1 MRPHAATTDQTASLP
16 ASVDGPT
23 VDDIFRSFR
32 ETAET
37 VVPWFLA
44 EMPPVYF
51 QDTPPAAQRQHLRA
65 IIAAVASDQPLN
77 FTHRS
82 EDDRTWTMLRPGN
95 RPGVLADL
103 VASLPLDLSLRA
115 AKIHSS
121 RDGKLVL
128 DTFEFGDQP
137 PYDPHDPRQVEK
149 LKATIAHAAKAA
161 PGWKPAAIEAW
172 FKGCTADF
180 VLTLTPHRM
189 VRQHDLFARV
199 SGLDSIAVDLDPEA
213 DGVQSR
219 ITVAFGNARTR
230 TMLERCARTLGRYGI
245 SINRAHLDVIKDPP
259 HGTVTIL
266 AFVVQ
271 SHEGG
276 PLDRDEPTWARLE
289 AELLRIK
296 WLDDHTL
303 GLLARKPELETVKG
317 KAIVAALEDQHAARL
332 SYLLT
337 GLDVAKA
344 EAIVALGVLV
354 HQALGP
360 IAPFVHTRERIAAAM
375 EEHLGV
381 SGAIADLLAR
391 RFDPAGPLS
400 DAEFAK
406 EAARIRA
413 EIERYAVT
421 EPARTVLGKALEAV
435 EATLRTNYF
444 LPARFCLAFR
454 IDPKFLANPKRP
466 ETPFGTFFVHG
477 RGFDGFHNRFQDIA
491 RGGLRVIRT
500 ASESQWT
507 REGERLFDE
516 VYGLSWAQQL
526 KNKDIPEGGAKCA
539 ILVHPGEDVT
549 RCVKAF
555 VDGLLDLIT
564 PDPAVRKLV
573 IDRLGREEFIYLG
586 PDENITPDH
595 IEWIVE
601 RARVRKY
608 GMPTAFMSSKPG
620 AGINHKTYGVTSEGV
635 NVFLERALLARGIDP
650 RKRPFSVKLTG
661 GPDGDVA
668 GNMIRILD
676 RDYGANARVVGI
688 ADGSG
693 SGEDP
698 DGLDHA
704 ELLRLFREGLP
715 IASFDRARLGKRGR
729 ITSVDEPD
737 GARLRNTLHNRVRS
751 DAFIPG
757 GGRPATINESNWR
770 DFLVDGVPS
779 SPIIVE
785 GANLFLTP
793 EARTALS
800 GEGVLIMKD
809 SSANKCGVI
818 CSSFEIDAC
827 MVLSDEEFLAI
838 KDRYVEDVLVRL
850 RALAR
855 EEADL
860 LLAEGRRHPTV
871 PLPELSVRMSKVM
884 NAAAVAIAAALPEW
898 PEASRKLAEALV
910 EEHLPPTLVEVAG
923 KRIRERIP
931 ATYLTWLKAKRL
943 AANITYR
950 EGIDFFTGL
959 GPAETAELARRYLEK
974 DRENAA
980 LVESV
985 EKSSL
990 PGRDRVA
997 ELLRR
1002 AGTRGALGDLA

>member
-1 MRPHAATTDQTASLP
+1 
-16 ASVDGPT
+16 
-23 VDDIFRSFR
+23 
-32 ETAET
+32 
-37 VVPWFLA
+37 
-44 EMPPVYF
+44 
-51 QDTPPAAQRQHLRA
+51 
-65 IIAAVASDQPLN
+65 
-77 FTHRS
+77 
-82 EDDRTWTMLRPGN
+82 
-95 RPGVLADL
+95 
-103 VASLPLDLSLRA
+103 
-115 AKIHSS
+115 
-121 RDGKLVL
+121 
-128 DTFEFGDQP
+128 
-137 PYDPHDPRQVEK
+137 
-149 LKATIAHAAKAA
+149 
-161 PGWKPAAIEAW
+161 
-172 FKGCTADF
+172 
-180 VLTLTPHRM
+180 
-189 VRQHDLFARV
+189 
-199 SGLDSIAVDLDPEA
+199 
-213 DGVQSR
+213 
-219 ITVAFGNARTR
+219 
-230 TMLERCARTLGRYGI
+230 
-245 SINRAHLDVIKDPP
+245 
-259 HGTVTIL
+259 
-266 AFVVQ
+266 
-271 SHEGG
+271 
-276 PLDRDEPTWARLE
+276 
-289 AELLRIK
+289 
-296 WLDDHTL
+296 
-303 GLLARKPELETVKG
+303 
-317 KAIVAALEDQHAARL
+317 
-332 SYLLT
+332 
-337 GLDVAKA
+337 
-344 EAIVALGVLV
+344 
-354 HQALGP
+354 
-360 IAPFVHTRERIAAAM
+360 
-375 EEHLGV
+375 
-381 SGAIADLLAR
+381 
-391 RFDPAGPLS
+391 
-400 DAEFAK
+400 
-406 EAARIRA
+406 
-413 EIERYAVT
+413 
-421 EPARTVLGKALEAV
+421 
-435 EATLRTNYF
+435 
-444 LPARFCLAFR
+444 
-454 IDPKFLANPKRP
+454 
-466 ETPFGTFFVHG
+466 
-477 RGFDGFHNRFQDIA
+477 
-491 RGGLRVIRT
+491 
-500 ASESQWT
+500 
-507 REGERLFDE
+507 
-516 VYGLSWAQQL
+516 
-526 KNKDIPEGGAKCA
+526 
-539 ILVHPGEDVT
+539 
-549 RCVKAF
+549 
-555 VDGLLDLIT
+555 
-564 PDPAVRKLV
+564 
-573 IDRLGREEFIYLG
+573 
-586 PDENITPDH
+586 
-595 IEWIVE
+595 
-601 RARVRKY
+601 
-608 GMPTAFMSSKPG
+608 
-620 AGINHKTYGVTSEGV
+620 V

-715 IASFDRARLGKRGR
+715 IAAFDRTRLGKRGR

-737 GARLRNTLHNRVRS
+737 GARLRNTLHNRVKS

>member
-1 MRPHAATTDQTASLP
+1 MRQPAVTAEATAPGTDEGL
-16 ASVDGPT
+16 SVDG
-23 VDDIFRSFR
+23 ILRSFR
-32 ETAET
+32 ETAEK
-37 VVPWFLA
+37 VVPWFR
-44 EMPPVYF
+44 EQMPPVYF

-65 IIAAVASDQPLN
+65 IISAVASDQPLN

-137 PYDPHDPRQVEK
+137 PFDPHDPRQVEK
-149 LKATIAHAAKAA
+149 LRTTTAHAATAA
-161 PGWKPAAIEAW
+161 PHWKAEAIERW
-172 FKGCTADF
+172 FHGCTADF

-230 TMLERCARTLGRYGI
+230 TMLERCARTLARHGI

-271 SHEGG
+271 TREGG
-276 PLDRDEPTWARLE
+276 PVDAAGPVWARLHT
-289 AELLRIK
+289 ELLRIK

-303 GLLARKPELETVKG
+303 ELLGRKPEL
-317 KAIVAALEDQHAARL
+317 A
-332 SYLLT
+332 
-337 GLDVAKA
+337 VAKA
-344 EAIVALGVLV
+344 EALVALGVLV
-354 HQALGP
+354 HQAIGP

-375 EEHLGV
+375 EEHLAV

-391 RFDPAGPLS
+391 RFDPGSPLS
-400 DAEFAK
+400 DAAFAG

-413 EIERYAVT
+413 EIDRLAVT

-444 LPARFCLAFR
+444 LPTRFCLAFR
-454 IDPKFLANPKRP
+454 IEPRFLTTPKRP

-500 ASESQWT
+500 ASEAQWT

-539 ILVHPGEDVT
+539 ILVRPGEDVG

-555 VDGLLDLIT
+555 VDGILDLIT
-564 PDPAVRKLV
+564 PDPATRRLV
-573 IDRLGREEFIYLG
+573 VDRLGGDEFIYLG

-601 RARVRKY
+601 RARRRKY

-635 NVFLERALLARGIDP
+635 NVFLERALIARGIDP
-650 RKRPFSVKLTG
+650 RKRPFTVKITG

-676 RDYGANARVVGI
+676 RDYGANARIVGI

-704 ELLRLFREGLP
+704 ELLRLFREALP
-715 IASFDRARLGKRGR
+715 IAGFDRSRLGKRGR
-729 ITSVDEPD
+729 IVAVEEPD
-737 GARLRNTLHNRVRS
+737 GARLRNTLHNRVVA
-751 DAFIPG
+751 DAFVPG

-770 DFLVDGVPS
+770 DFLVDGKPS
-779 SPIIVE
+779 SPIVVE

-827 MVLSDEEFLAI
+827 MVLSDGEFLAI
-838 KDRYVEDVLVRL
+838 KDRYVADVLVRL

-898 PEASRKLAEALV
+898 PESSRTLAEALV
-910 EEHLPPTLVEVAG
+910 EEHLPPTLVSVAG
-923 KRIRERIP
+923 PRIRERIP

-950 EGIDFFTGL
+950 EGIDFLTGL
-959 GPAETAELARRYLEK
+959 APAQVAELARRYLEK
-974 DRENAA
+974 DRENAL
-980 LVESV
+980 LVTSV
-985 EKSSL
+985 ERSSL
-990 PGRDRVA
+990 PGKERVA

-1002 AGTRGALGDLA
+1002 AGTRGALNDLA